1 MLDLE
6 KVVGHAMSVAKTAG
20 AEETKSAAS
29 WSSHMEMEQR
39 NGVVEKT
46 SQATSQGLV
55 ISLLVDG
62 RYSGHSTSDLRSAA
76 IEAFVKRAVDATR
89 ILEPD
94 EDRRQISLDKM
105 GANPIG
111 DLDLFDKGEDVTGAQ
126 LREKISDFESEVQ
139 ARKSPDLVSASAH
152 IWTTKSHG
160 YTAFSNGFSGSSQ
173 STSFGLGGEVAL
185 LEESGKRPEASA
197 FFSARHKSDQ
207 PTRSLIADTLW
218 ERAGEVTNSSAGPS
232 GKFPMF
238 LSNRVAGKV
247 VGSLL
252 GAMSGRAIWQG
263 RSMLADKLGEQV
275 GSAGFTVRDEP
286 TIPRGIGSRSFDGD
300 GLRPQ
305 SRYLFEE
312 GRLSTYLLDVYHARK
327 LKMEPTGAGVGN
339 LVVAP
344 GDTSWQEMA
353 SSMPTSIRVTSFLGG
368 NSNSTTG
375 DFSFGIRGQLLE
387 HGEVVQNLSEMNIS
401 GNLLELIKRYQAA
414 GNDPWLWSSYRLPTL
429 LFDGVQFSGA

>member
-6 KVVGHAMSVAKTAG
+6 NVVGHAMSVAKIAG

-62 RYSGHSTSDLRSAA
+62 RYSGHSTSDLREEA
-76 IEAFVKRAVDATR
+76 IEAFVKRAVDATKV
-89 ILEPD
+89 LEPD
-94 EDRRQISLDKM
+94 EDRRQLSLDKM
-105 GANPIG
+105 GANPM
-111 DLDLFDKGEDVTGAQ
+111 DELDLFDASYDVTGAQ
-126 LREKISDFESEVQ
+126 LREKIADFETEVQ
-139 ARKSPDLVSASAH
+139 ARKSSDLVSATAH
-152 IWTTKSHG
+152 IWTSKSHG
-160 YTAFSNGFSGSSQ
+160 FTAFSNGFSGRSH

-207 PTRSLIADTLW
+207 PSRSLIAETLW
-218 ERAGEVTNSSAGPS
+218 ERAGEVTKSGAGPS

-247 VGSLL
+247 IGSLL

-263 RSMLADKLGEQV
+263 RSMLAEKLGEQV
-275 GSAGFTVRDEP
+275 AATGFTVRDEP
-286 TIPRGIGSRSFDGD
+286 KIPRGIGSRSFDGD
-300 GLRPQ
+300 GLRPE
-305 SRYLFEE
+305 SRFLFED
-312 GRLSTYLLDVYHARK
+312 GRLSTYLVDVYHARK
-327 LKMEPTGAGVGN
+327 LKMEPTGAGVSN
-339 LVVAP
+339 IVVAP
-344 GDTSWQEMA
+344 GETSWQEMA
-353 SSMPTSIRVTSFLGG
+353 SSMPTAVRVTSFLGG

-401 GNLLELIKRYQAA
+401 GNLLDLVKRYQAA
-414 GNDPWLWSSYRLPTL
+414 GNDPWLWSSYRLPTM

>member
-6 KVVGHAMSVAKTAG
+6 NVVDHAMSVAKAEG

-62 RYSGHSTSDLRSAA
+62 RYSGHATSDLRKDSL
-76 IEAFVKRAVDATR
+76 EAFVRRAVDATR
-89 ILEPD
+89 VLEPD
-94 EDRRQISLDKM
+94 EDRKQISIEKM
-105 GANPIG
+105 GANPID
-111 DLDLFDKGEDVTGAQ
+111 DLDLFDSTDEVTGAQ
-126 LREKISDFESEVQ
+126 LREKISDFEGEVL
-139 ARKSPDLVSASAH
+139 ARKSPDLVSASAQ
-152 IWTTKSHG
+152 IWAARSHG
-160 YTAFSNGFSGSSQ
+160 YTAFSNGFSGESK
-173 STSFGLGGEVAL
+173 STSFGLGGSVAL
-185 LEESGKRPEASA
+185 LEESGKRPEAHA

-207 PTRSLIADTLW
+207 PSRANIAETLW
-218 ERAGEVTNSSAGPS
+218 DRAGEVVESSAGPS

-238 LSNRVAGKV
+238 LSNRVGGKII
-247 VGSLL
+247 GSLL

-263 RSMLADKLGEQV
+263 RSMFAEKLGHQI
-275 GSAGFTVRDEP
+275 GSKGFTVRDEP

-300 GLRPQ
+300 GLRPV
-305 SRYLFEE
+305 SRHLFEE

-327 LKMEPTGAGVGN
+327 LKMEPTGAGVSN
-339 LVVAP
+339 IVMAS
-344 GDTSWQEMA
+344 GDSSWEDMA

-387 HGEVVQNLSEMNIS
+387 HGEVVQNLSEMNVS
-401 GNLLELIKRYQAA
+401 GNLMDLIERYQAA